1 MKVGDMGVDT
11 LSGFNGNLLSLQTA
25 STTRFK
31 VDQGARVTI
40 GTDTSSGLSQLTVVS
55 TSSASIPLTLQG
67 FSGQLS
73 NLFQIASSSGANLV
87 MISSGGNLTVT
98 GSTTISG
105 VINASGG
112 INLLSILNC
121 NGSGLLETNSSG
133 GIQCGVDDIGSG
145 GSGDT
150 VFDPI
155 NGAIRLTTST
165 VRVGFGTT
173 TPYAKL
179 SIQGNTNGTPSTTVA
194 ILPASG
200 QAANILD
207 IYTTAGVLNTV
218 IDSLNRFGLGTTS
231 PGFTLSVAGT
241 LGVTGT
247 SSLQGAEA
255 IFINDTG
262 NLLVGGT
269 VSITGSS
276 TIQGEL
282 NVGATSTLSGIQ
294 NTGFITTTGNINAQN
309 SITAGATSTFTTGI
323 TAGFLTSTG
332 NIFVQGVANLGT
344 TTANAFIGTNTG
356 TSTIAGKL
364 KVNGIIL
371 AESGQR
377 VCTASNGACPAGGS
391 GTVSPGTTNRLAYYT
406 GGSTVSSANSF
417 IIDAANGST
426 TFPILNV
433 GTLTATTGTSFISSL
448 TLGTPLG
455 VSSGGTNAS
464 AFSNAT
470 LVSFDGTRLI
480 GTSSPSVSFITAT
493 STQATSTF
501 FGGVVANRSLY
512 ITDNGDIGGT
522 LGVTGSST
530 IQGELNVGA
539 TSTLS
544 GIQNTGFITT
554 TGNINAQNSITAG
567 ATSTFTTGI
576 TAGFLTSTGNIF
588 VQGVAN
594 LGTTTIAGKLEVNG
608 IILAESGQR
617 VCTASNGACPAGG
630 SGTVSPGTT
639 NRLAYYT
646 GATTLDSATSF
657 VIDALNGSTTFPIL
671 NVGTLT
677 A

>member
-1 MKVGDMGVDT
+1 MASSTPCAHSLPVIDGVFNAGIGDTLECSDVLNFNFEDTNSVYLQVDVSSDNLSFETLSPRQRVDSSGFAINAATLRGRVPGNTPNTLLRLDSTGGYTIVGNMGVDT

-294 NTGFITTTGNINAQN
+294 NTGFITTTGNI
-309 SITAGATSTFTTGI
+309 
-323 TAGFLTSTG
+323 
-332 NIFVQGVANLGT
+332 
-344 TTANAFIGTNTG
+344 
-356 TSTIAGKL
+356 
-364 KVNGIIL
+364 
-371 AESGQR
+371 
-377 VCTASNGACPAGGS
+377 
-391 GTVSPGTTNRLAYYT
+391 
-406 GGSTVSSANSF
+406 
-417 IIDAANGST
+417 
-426 TFPILNV
+426 
-433 GTLTATTGTSFISSL
+433 
-448 TLGTPLG
+448 
-455 VSSGGTNAS
+455 
-464 AFSNAT
+464 
-470 LVSFDGTRLI
+470 
-480 GTSSPSVSFITAT
+480 
-493 STQATSTF
+493 
-501 FGGVVANRSLY
+501 
-512 ITDNGDIGGT
+512 
-522 LGVTGSST
+522 
-530 IQGELNVGA
+530 
-539 TSTLS
+539 
-544 GIQNTGFITT
+544 
-554 TGNINAQNSITAG
+554 
-567 ATSTFTTGI
+567 
-576 TAGFLTSTGNIF
+576 
-588 VQGVAN
+588 
-594 LGTTTIAGKLEVNG
+594 
-608 IILAESGQR
+608 
-617 VCTASNGACPAGG
+617 
-630 SGTVSPGTT
+630 
-639 NRLAYYT
+639 
-646 GATTLDSATSF
+646 
-657 VIDALNGSTTFPIL
+657 
-671 NVGTLT
+671 
-677 A
+677 